1 MAIFIIWM
9 LANIF
14 SLSLFSPKTNAVPDF
29 HYCYNYAKLQELN
42 EICFTE
48 ANSDNNV
55 KKTLRPCYI
64 AALAWT
70 SLETC

>member
-1 MAIFIIWM
+1 M

-14 SLSLFSPKTNAVPDF
+14 SLNLFFPKINAVPDF
-29 HYCYNYAKLQELN
+29 HYCYNYTKLQELN

-55 KKTLRPCYI
+55 KKTL
-64 AALAWT
+64 
-70 SLETC
+70 